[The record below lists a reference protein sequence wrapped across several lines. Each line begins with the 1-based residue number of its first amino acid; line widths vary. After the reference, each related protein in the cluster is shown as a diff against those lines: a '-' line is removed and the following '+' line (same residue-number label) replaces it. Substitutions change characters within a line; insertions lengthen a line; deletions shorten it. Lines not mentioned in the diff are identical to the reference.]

1 MEADNNAAIQNGGSP
16 NQTASDM
23 LNIAPSRTLSENKA
37 SSEKIY
43 HDIQSIHGDT
53 AARRRAIT
61 ELLFFASTGDLARC
75 QRIVRLWN
83 LKVSEQDCCDYD
95 KRTPLHLA
103 SSEGSYKVSEWLL
116 FEEGADVNALDRFKR
131 TPLEDA
137 VRGDFNELCKLLI
150 DNGGK
155 VWHDGQL
162 VRLEDS
168 PLSGAIAR
176 IPDDITDL
184 EPDWE
189 IDPATL
195 IIMDKLGEGEFGI
208 VHKAMWHG
216 TLVAAKI
223 LKVSSAIALGDFR
236 SELEV
241 LRKVH
246 HPNAVQ
252 FLGACTRQE
261 PYVLVTEL
269 MTGGALS
276 DAMRM
281 QRPFTL
287 RRAMEVAIDT
297 ARGLAY
303 MHNRKPGAIIH
314 RDLKPGNLMISGS
327 QYHSR
332 ESLIYDTGSLKLADF
347 GLSKSL
353 PVNKHASYDLESKFR
368 LTGETGSYRY
378 MAPEVFRHEP
388 YNFKVDVYSFS
399 MIAYQLFEYCPPFAG
414 MDPVEA
420 ARQAALHNKRPEF
433 NKLNEKSPVMQIL
446 KVMVERCWHPDPEKR
461 PSFTEVV
468 SILDSQLQKVIRQQ
482 GRGGGGG
489 GTGGQASSG
498 GCCSVQ

>member
-1 MEADNNAAIQNGGSP
+1 MAASPLRTTAEEGDSHTNLTNHSGNNSIPDLKLG
-16 NQTASDM
+16 
-23 LNIAPSRTLSENKA
+23 IAPNLVRD
-37 SSEKIY
+37 SSTDKLY
-43 HDIQSIHGDT
+43 RDIQSIHGDT

-61 ELLFFASTGDLARC
+61 ELLFFASVGDLRRC

-83 LKVSEQDCCDYD
+83 LKVSDCGCCDYD
-95 KRTPLHLA
+95 RRTPLHLA
-103 SSEGSYKVSEWLL
+103 ASEGCYKVTEWLL
-116 FEEGADVNALDRFKR
+116 AEQADINALDRFKR

-137 VRGDFNELCKLLI
+137 VRGEFTELAKLLL
-150 DNGGK
+150 DSGAK
-155 VWHDGQL
+155 VWADGKL
-162 VRLEDS
+162 VALEDS
-168 PLSGAIAR
+168 PLSGAIVH
-176 IPDDITDL
+176 IPDNMSDL
-184 EPDWE
+184 DPDWE

-223 LKVSSAIALGDFR
+223 LKVSNAIALGDFR
-236 SELEV
+236 AELEV

-252 FLGACTRQE
+252 FLGACTKQE

-269 MTGGALS
+269 MTGGSLS

-281 QRPFTL
+281 ERKFSL
-287 RRAMEVAIDT
+287 RRAMEIAVDT

-332 ESLIYDTGSLKLADF
+332 DSLIFDIGTMKLADF

-353 PVNKHASYDLESKFR
+353 PVNKHASYDLESKFK

-399 MIAYQLFEYCPPFAG
+399 MIAYQLFEHCPPFAG

-420 ARQAALHNKRPEF
+420 ARQAALHERRPDF
-433 NKLNEKSPVMQIL
+433 RKLAERTPIMQAL
-446 KVMVERCWHPDPEKR
+446 RNMVEQCWHPNPEKR
-461 PSFTEVV
+461 PSFPEVV
-468 SILDSQLQKVIRQQ
+468 QMLDEQMKLVIRSQH
-482 GRGGGGG
+482 
-489 GTGGQASSG
+489 TAS